1 MGKSARS
8 ETDQEERNKGKRN
21 KIEEGQVGMLATG
34 KEEGQKLKLGTVEG
48 WQSKDTLKGGVGGLS
63 LRIS

>member
-8 ETDQEERNKGKRN
+8 EIDQEERKKGKRN
-21 KIEEGQVGMLATG
+21 KIEEGQVVMLARG

-48 WQSKDTLKGGVGGLS
+48 WQSKDTLGGGLS

>member
-1 MGKSARS
+1 MGNRPRGEK
-8 ETDQEERNKGKRN
+8 KGKRN
-21 KIEEGQVGMLATG
+21 KIEEGQVVMLATG

-48 WQSKDTLKGGVGGLS
+48 WQSKDTLKGGGGLS